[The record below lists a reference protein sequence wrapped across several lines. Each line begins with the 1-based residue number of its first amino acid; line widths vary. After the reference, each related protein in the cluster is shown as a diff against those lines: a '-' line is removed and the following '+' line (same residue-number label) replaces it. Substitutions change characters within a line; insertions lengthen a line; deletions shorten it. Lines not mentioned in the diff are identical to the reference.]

1 MSHGAQSA
9 GGTIG
14 HARAGTGSED
24 VAHGHGGSNAGSGAD
39 GGSGDPG
46 ARVAIRN
53 HTVEKAFCLL
63 TLALGLL
70 VIVDSRRIGAGW
82 ADDGPQS
89 GYFPFYIGLALV
101 LSSVVLLASS
111 FRGRASA
118 AAEGG
123 TAFATRDAL
132 LRIWGVLWPL
142 VLFVALIAPLG
153 IYVAAALFIAFFM
166 WRHGDHGIVG
176 SVVMPIVVP
185 AIAFLMFERWFK
197 VPLPKGP
204 LEAILGLR

>member
-1 MSHGAQSA
+1 VSLAAGTAGATGGPAGAGDAGEDAAPGGSTGTGTA
-9 GGTIG
+9 GG
-14 HARAGTGSED
+14 A
-24 VAHGHGGSNAGSGAD
+24 SGRD
-39 GGSGDPG
+39 
-46 ARVAIRN
+46 RVVIRN
-53 HTVEKAFCLL
+53 HAVEKAFCLL

-101 LSSVVLLASS
+101 VSSAVLLGSS

-123 TAFATRDAL
+123 AAFVTGEAL
-132 LRIWGVLWPL
+132 VRIWGVLWPL

-176 SVVMPIVVP
+176 GFITPIAVP

-204 LEAILGLR
+204 LEAILGLG